1 MNQKFQFESLTFVS
15 SELKDGTLNGK
26 EKSKKEVV
34 VKLIQKTDLSEDM
47 ISLIANTSVSYVRM
61 IEKSMSK

>member
-1 MNQKFQFESLTFVS
+1 MNQKFQFESLSFVS
-15 SELKDGTLNGK
+15 SELKDGTLDGK

-34 VKLIQKTDLSEDM
+34 IKLIEKTDFSEDM

>member
-1 MNQKFQFESLTFVS
+1 MNQKFQFESLSFVS
-15 SELKDGTLNGK
+15 SELKDGTLDGK

-34 VKLIQKTDLSEDM
+34 IKLIEKTDLSEDM
-47 ISLIANTSVSYVRM
+47 ISLIANTSVSYVRL